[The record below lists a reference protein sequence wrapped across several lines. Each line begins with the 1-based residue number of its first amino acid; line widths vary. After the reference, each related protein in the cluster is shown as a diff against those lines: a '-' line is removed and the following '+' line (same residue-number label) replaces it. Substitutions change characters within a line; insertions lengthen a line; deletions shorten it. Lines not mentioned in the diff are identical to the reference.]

1 MLNRKLQIFIFLTLA
16 LLTGVIPAHFGSF
29 GSKVTAQQTERKN
42 YAGEVFVLQKD
53 LVGDKSG
60 SKYDLHAVY
69 DFQRGTVT
77 RVKVYTTATCG
88 NSGCIEIIET
98 ETYSK

>member
-1 MLNRKLQIFIFLTLA
+1 MTLA
-16 LLTGVIPAHFGSF
+16 LLSGIISAHFGSF

-53 LVGDKSG
+53 LAGDKSG

-69 DFQRGTVT
+69 DFQRGTIT
-77 RVKVYTTATCG
+77 RAKVYTTSTCG
-88 NSGCIEIIET
+88 YNGCIEIIET
-98 ETYSK
+98 KTYGK